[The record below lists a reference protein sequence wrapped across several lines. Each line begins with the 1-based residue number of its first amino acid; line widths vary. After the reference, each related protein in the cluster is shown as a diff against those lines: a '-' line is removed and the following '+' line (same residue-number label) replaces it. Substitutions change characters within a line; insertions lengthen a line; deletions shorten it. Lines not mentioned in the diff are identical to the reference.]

1 MNSQVEILKFK
12 FISPQN
18 LINFGLMVFAFFS
31 PFSIAGTQNGLGI
44 ALLGWVWKIVERR
57 SFSWEHSFFELPVL
71 VYLGAFVVSIIFS
84 QSRLKSLVSLGD
96 EWLLVIPFLLINNL
110 KDEGFVKRLVNLL
123 LLISGIVALY
133 AIWQHYSG
141 MDLLHHEQISPA
153 FISPYKKYR
162 SVGFFGL
169 PLTYGFYT
177 MLMGILGFC
186 LGSWE
191 KRNSWKI
198 FYFAIAFLTITAN
211 FFTYTR
217 STLYAQIFAFII
229 YFVFFK
235 SRNKVK
241 EIFSVAG
248 YLIIIYLIDPQILGR
263 SLIAAQAGSIE
274 QADIRSIIWSTSFNI
289 FKDHPIFG
297 IGFGNFPIFYQRYLK
312 VPSELFNHAHND
324 FLNVAVNA
332 GIVGIL
338 AFIFMWVIFL
348 KNLLRRYKE
357 QKEGYPKALI
367 LGGVL
372 SVTAFLLASQF
383 QCYYTAA
390 ICNMI
395 LFFVMGLS
403 ESVARI
409 GSGAS
414 SVSTG
419 KTG

>member
-1 MNSQVEILKFK
+1 MNNQSGVIESKLISSQSLV
-12 FISPQN
+12 
-18 LINFGLMVFAFFS
+18 NFGLLVFVFFS
-31 PFSIAGTQNGLGI
+31 PFSIAGTQIGLCI
-44 ALLGWVWKIVERR
+44 ALLGWVWKIVARR
-57 SFSWEHSFFELPVL
+57 SVNWEHSFFEIPVL
-71 VYLGAFVVSIIFS
+71 IYLGAWVLSIIFS
-84 QSRLKSLVSLGD
+84 QNPLHSLFTLKD

-110 KDEGFVKRLVNLL
+110 KDEGFIKRLVNLIF
-123 LLISGIVALY
+123 LISGIVAIY
-133 AIWQHYSG
+133 AIWQHYTG
-141 MDLLHHEQISPA
+141 YDVLRHIQMDPSFLT
-153 FISPYKKYR
+153 PYKKYR
-162 SVGFFGL
+162 SIGFFDI
-169 PLTYGFYT
+169 PLTYGFYA
-177 MLMGILGFC
+177 MLIGILSFC
-186 LGSWE
+186 LGSYE
-191 KRNSWKI
+191 KRATWKI
-198 FYFAIAFLTITAN
+198 FYFTVAVLTITAN

-241 EIFSVAG
+241 EIFAVAG
-248 YLIIIYLIDPQILGR
+248 YLIIVYLIDPQILGR
-263 SLIAAQAGSIE
+263 SLIAAQAGSFE
-274 QADIRSIIWSTSFNI
+274 QADIRSLIWSTSLNI

-297 IGFGNFPIFYQRYLK
+297 IGFGNFPVFYRMYLK
-312 VPSELFNHAHND
+312 VPSEVFGHAHND

-332 GIVGIL
+332 GIVGL
-338 AFIFMWVIFL
+338 VAFTLIWIVFL
-348 KNLLRRYKE
+348 TNLLRRYREKV
-357 QKEGYPKALI
+357 EGYPKALI

-414 SVSTG
+414 SISSG
-419 KTG
+419 